1 MTPPHPPHTRTHSY
15 YLPTSHAMKSFIGTI
30 VSCAVLLGN
39 ASAFAPGGNIGF
51 HRSSAPA
58 KVIAPIISSSFG
70 NARISENHPMA
81 LQRQRSSVASI
92 QTMGLFGLGGPE
104 IAIILIAGAF
114 LLGPQKLAELGK
126 EAGKM
131 AGELKE
137 VPKEFQAGLAEGEKE
152 AMKMKKEIAD
162 SIKDADKVEV

>member
-1 MTPPHPPHTRTHSY
+1 
-15 YLPTSHAMKSFIGTI
+15 MKSIAATI
-30 VSCAVLLGN
+30 ISLAALFGN
-39 ASAFAPGGNIGF
+39 TSAFAPGNAFGA
-51 HRSSAPA
+51 HKSAVVPTSSPFTQGQAY
-58 KVIAPIISSSFG
+58 IASNQPIAI
-70 NARISENHPMA
+70 
-81 LQRQRSSVASI
+81 QKQRSSVASV

-137 VPKEFQAGLAEGEKE
+137 VPKEFQEGLAEGEKM
-152 AMKMKKEIAD
+152 AQQTKKEIAE
-162 SIKDADKVEV
+162 SSSVTTAEKE

>member
-1 MTPPHPPHTRTHSY
+1 MGNTTMRIMRLYIATLTSVAALAGRASGFVPGSVFGAHTQATPAT
-15 YLPTSHAMKSFIGTI
+15 
-30 VSCAVLLGN
+30 
-39 ASAFAPGGNIGF
+39 
-51 HRSSAPA
+51 
-58 KVIAPIISSSFG
+58 SFG
-70 NARISENHPMA
+70 KAQGPSRIEESQPIA
-81 LQRQRSSVASI
+81 IRQQRSSMASV

-137 VPKEFQAGLAEGEKE
+137 VPKEFQEGLAEGEKQ
-152 AMKMKKEIAD
+152 AQAMKKEMLAD
-162 SIKDADKVEV
+162 ESTVEKE

>member
-1 MTPPHPPHTRTHSY
+1 
-15 YLPTSHAMKSFIGTI
+15 MKSFIGTI
-30 VSCAVLLGN
+30 VSCAALLGN
-39 ASAFAPGGNIGF
+39 ASAFAPGKFGVN
-51 HRSSAPA
+51 RSSTVPT
-58 KVIAPIISSSFG
+58 PSSFG
-70 NARISENHPMA
+70 NARTHITDNQPIA
-81 LQRQRSSVASI
+81 IQRQRSSVASV

-152 AMKMKKEIAD
+152 AQKMKKEIAD